1 MRGAVCGRVRKCAAT
16 QHLPAFPAAAA
27 DLLSKPF
34 PESHKV
40 ELKAAAGNG
49 VTFTA
54 EAALGPVPAPKKGKK
69 PTRKCAGLVVEGG
82 RELHHSR
89 SSNALPPRPLP
100 SWVQRRCR

>member
-1 MRGAVCGRVRKCAAT
+1 VQRRK
-16 QHLPAFPAAAA
+16 HLPASLPAAAA

-69 PTRKCAGLVVEGG
+69 PTRECAGLVGEGG
-82 RELHHSR
+82 GGRVFLLGSR

-100 SWVQRRCR
+100 SRVQRRCR